1 MDCQQN
7 AAEKELH
14 QRHFAYFSSLIETGK
29 AVIGGPLIG
38 DGEIRG
44 IYVLRAKNA
53 AEALTWAEADPAVK
67 AGHFLVEMHPW

>member
-53 AEALTWAEADPAVK
+53 AEALTWTEADPAVK